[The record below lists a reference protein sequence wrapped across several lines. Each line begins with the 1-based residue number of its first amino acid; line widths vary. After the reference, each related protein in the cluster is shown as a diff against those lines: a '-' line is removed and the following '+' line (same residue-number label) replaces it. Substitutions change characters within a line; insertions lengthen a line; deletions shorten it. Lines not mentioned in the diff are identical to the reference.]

1 MIPTQLNEIAEFLK
15 TNPYNLSQ
23 PLQDGRLNSSVNEE
37 EILNTIKHFFPIQLP
52 KAREWWDFSFKKND
66 IFYPVNIKITTTKTA
81 DNLNGKLGIYYALCG
96 LVPEFNDEI
105 AWEKY
110 FQKLH
115 KDLGKNTNRD
125 YYFLIIN
132 KNDPKDIFINSLKG
146 IQTLQSNNLPFQC
159 KWDNNREIIQRNF
172 TESKNFILSALAKSV
187 TLRANIYQNLIENRA
202 NFIISFLTSHRF
214 F

>member
-37 EILNTIKHFFPIQLP
+37 EILNTIKDYFPIQLP
-52 KAREWWDFSFKKND
+52 KAREWWDFSFEEND
-66 IFYPVNIKITTTKTA
+66 IFYPVNIKTTTTKTA

-96 LVPEFNDEI
+96 LVPEFNNEI

-146 IQTLQSNNLPFQC
+146 IQTLQPNNLPFQC
-159 KWDNNREIIQRNF
+159 KWDNNREIVQRDFNG
-172 TESKNFILSALAKSV
+172 SKNFILSALAKSV
-187 TLRANIYQNLIENRA
+187 TLMANIY
-202 NFIISFLTSHRF
+202 
-214 F
+214 

>member
-15 TNPYNLSQ
+15 TNPYSLSQ

-37 EILNTIKHFFPIQLP
+37 EILNTIKHSFPVQLP
-52 KAREWWDFSFKKND
+52 KAREWWDFSFEEND
-66 IFYPVNIKITTTKTA
+66 IFYPVNITTTKTA
-81 DNLNGKLGIYYALCG
+81 DNLNGKLGIYYALCD
-96 LVPEFNDEI
+96 LVPEFNNEI

-125 YYFLIIN
+125 YYFLITN

-146 IQTLQSNNLPFQC
+146 IRTLQPNGNNLPFQC
-159 KWDNNREIIQRNF
+159 KWDNNREIVQRDFNG
-172 TESKNFILSALAKSV
+172 SKNFILSALAKSV
-187 TLRANIYQNLIENRA
+187 TLRANIYLAFKEV
-202 NFIISFLTSHRF
+202 FGEF
-214 F
+214 FE

>member
-1 MIPTQLNEIAEFLK
+1 MIPTQLNEEFLK

-37 EILNTIKHFFPIQLP
+37 EILNIIKDYFPIQLP
-52 KAREWWDFSFKKND
+52 KAREWWDFSFEEND
-66 IFYPVNIKITTTKTA
+66 IFYPVNIKTTTTKTA
-81 DNLNGKLGIYYALCG
+81 DNLNGKLGIYYALCS
-96 LVPEFNDEI
+96 LLPTFNNEI

-132 KNDPKDIFINSLKG
+132 KNDPKDVFINSLKG
-146 IQTLQSNNLPFQC
+146 IQTLQPNNLPFQC
-159 KWDNNREIIQRNF
+159 KWDNNREIIQRDF
-172 TESKNFILSALAKSV
+172 DGSKNFILSALAKSV
-187 TLRANIYQNLIENRA
+187 KLRANIY
-202 NFIISFLTSHRF
+202 LTFREVFGEF
-214 F
+214 FE

>member
-23 PLQDGRLNSSVNEE
+23 PLQDGRLNLSVNEE
-37 EILNTIKHFFPIQLP
+37 EILNTIKDYFPIQLP
-52 KAREWWDFSFKKND
+52 KAREWWDFSFEEND

-81 DNLNGKLGIYYALCG
+81 DNLNCKLGIYYALCG
-96 LVPEFNDEI
+96 LLPTFNNEI

-115 KDLGKNTNRD
+115 KDLGKNTDRD

-146 IQTLQSNNLPFQC
+146 IQTLQPNNLPFQC
-159 KWDNNREIIQRNF
+159 KWDNNREIVQRNFTESKNFILSALIVQRNF
-172 TESKNFILSALAKSV
+172 TESKNFILSALAESV
-187 TLRANIYQNLIENRA
+187 KLRANIY
-202 NFIISFLTSHRF
+202 
-214 F
+214 

>member
-23 PLQDGRLNSSVNEE
+23 PLQDGRLNSSINEE
-37 EILNTIKHFFPIQLP
+37 EILNTIKDYFPIQLP
-52 KAREWWDFSFKKND
+52 RVREWWDFSFEEND
-66 IFYPVNIKITTTKTA
+66 IFYPVNIKTTTTKTA

-96 LVPEFNDEI
+96 LVPEFNNEI

-115 KDLGKNTNRD
+115 KDLGTNTNRD

-146 IQTLQSNNLPFQC
+146 IQTLQPNNLPFQC
-159 KWDNNREIIQRNF
+159 KWDNNREIVQRSF
-172 TESKNFILSALAKSV
+172 IESKNFILSALAKSV
-187 TLRANIYQNLIENRA
+187 KLRASIY
-202 NFIISFLTSHRF
+202 
-214 F
+214 

>member
-1 MIPTQLNEIAEFLK
+1 MIPTQLNEIAKFLK

-37 EILNTIKHFFPIQLP
+37 EILNAIKYFFPIQLP
-52 KAREWWDFSFKKND
+52 KAREWWDFSFEEND
-66 IFYPVNIKITTTKTA
+66 IFYPVNLKTTTTKTA
-81 DNLNGKLGIYYALCG
+81 DNLNCKLRIYYALCG
-96 LVPEFNDEI
+96 LLPEFNNEI

-115 KDLGKNTNRD
+115 KDLGKNTDRD

-146 IQTLQSNNLPFQC
+146 IQTLQPNGNNLPFQC
-159 KWDNNREIIQRNF
+159 KWDNNREIIQRDF
-172 TESKNFILSALAKSV
+172 DGSKNFILSALAESV
-187 TLRANIYQNLIENRA
+187 TLRANIYLAFKEV
-202 NFIISFLTSHRF
+202 FGEF
-214 F
+214 FE

>member
-37 EILNTIKHFFPIQLP
+37 EILNTIKDYFPIQLP

-66 IFYPVNIKITTTKTA
+66 IFYPVNIKTTTTKTA

-96 LVPEFNDEI
+96 LVPEFNNEI

-146 IQTLQSNNLPFQC
+146 IQTLQPNNLPLQC
-159 KWDNNREIIQRNF
+159 KWDNNREIVQRDF
-172 TESKNFILSALAKSV
+172 DGSKNFILSALAKSV
-187 TLRANIYQNLIENRA
+187 KLRANIY
-202 NFIISFLTSHRF
+202 LTFKEF
-214 F
+214 FGEFFVSIRD

>member
-15 TNPYNLSQ
+15 TNPYHLSQ

-37 EILNTIKHFFPIQLP
+37 EILNTIKDYFPIQLP
-52 KAREWWDFSFKKND
+52 KAREWWDFSFEENK
-66 IFYPVNIKITTTKTA
+66 IFYPVNIKTTTTKTA

-96 LVPEFNDEI
+96 LVPEFDNEI

-132 KNDPKDIFINSLKG
+132 KNDPKDVFINSLKG
-146 IQTLQSNNLPFQC
+146 IQTLQPNNLPFQC
-159 KWDNNREIIQRNF
+159 KWDNNREIVQRDFN
-172 TESKNFILSALAKSV
+172 ESKNFILSALAKSV
-187 TLRANIYQNLIENRA
+187 KLRANIY
-202 NFIISFLTSHRF
+202 
-214 F
+214 

>member
-15 TNPYNLSQ
+15 TNPYDLSQ

-37 EILNTIKHFFPIQLP
+37 EILNTIKDYFPIQLP

-66 IFYPVNIKITTTKTA
+66 IFYPVNITTTKTA

-96 LVPEFNDEI
+96 LLPTFNNEI

-146 IQTLQSNNLPFQC
+146 IQTLQPNNLPFQC
-159 KWDNNREIIQRNF
+159 KWDNNRKIVQRNF

-187 TLRANIYQNLIENRA
+187 KLRANIY
-202 NFIISFLTSHRF
+202 
-214 F
+214 

>member
-23 PLQDGRLNSSVNEE
+23 PLQDGRLNSSINEK

-52 KAREWWDFSFKKND
+52 KAREWWDFSFEEND
-66 IFYPVNIKITTTKTA
+66 IFYPVNIKTTTTKTA
-81 DNLNGKLGIYYALCG
+81 DNLNCKLGIYDALCG
-96 LVPEFNDEI
+96 LLPTFNNEI

-115 KDLGKNTNRD
+115 KDLGKNTDRD

-146 IQTLQSNNLPFQC
+146 IQTLQPNGNNFPF
-159 KWDNNREIIQRNF
+159 NASGII
-172 TESKNFILSALAKSV
+172 TEKSFKE
-187 TLRANIYQNLIENRA
+187 TLMGVKTP
-202 NFIISFLTSHRF
+202 S
-214 F
+214 

>member
-1 MIPTQLNEIAEFLK
+1 MVPTQLNEIAEFLR
-15 TNPYNLSQ
+15 TNPYSLSQ

-37 EILNTIKHFFPIQLP
+37 EILNTIKGNFPIQLP
-52 KAREWWDFSFKKND
+52 RAREWWDFSFEENK
-66 IFYPVNIKITTTKTA
+66 IFYPVNIKTTTTKTA

-96 LVPEFNDEI
+96 LLPEFNNEI

-115 KDLGKNTNRD
+115 KDLGKNTDRD

-146 IQTLQSNNLPFQC
+146 IQTLQPNNLPFQC
-159 KWDNNREIIQRNF
+159 KWDNNREIVQRSF
-172 TESKNFILSALAKSV
+172 IESKNSILSALAESV
-187 TLRANIYQNLIENRA
+187 TLRANIYLAFKEV
-202 NFIISFLTSHRF
+202 FGEF
-214 F
+214 FE

>member
-15 TNPYNLSQ
+15 TNPYHLSQ

-37 EILNTIKHFFPIQLP
+37 EILNTIKDYFPIQLP
-52 KAREWWDFSFKKND
+52 RAREWWDFSFEEND
-66 IFYPVNIKITTTKTA
+66 IFYPVNIKTTTTKTA
-81 DNLNGKLGIYYALCG
+81 DNLNGKLGICYALCG
-96 LVPEFNDEI
+96 LVPEFNNEI

-132 KNDPKDIFINSLKG
+132 KNDPKDVFINSLKG
-146 IQTLQSNNLPFQC
+146 IQTLQPNNLPFQC

-187 TLRANIYQNLIENRA
+187 KLRANIY
-202 NFIISFLTSHRF
+202 
-214 F
+214 

>member
-15 TNPYNLSQ
+15 TNPYSLSQ
-23 PLQDGRLNSSVNEE
+23 PLQDRRLNPSVNEE
-37 EILNTIKHFFPIQLP
+37 EILNTIKHFPIQLS
-52 KAREWWDFSFKKND
+52 KAREWWDFSFEEND
-66 IFYPVNIKITTTKTA
+66 IFYPVNITTTKTA
-81 DNLNGKLGIYYALCG
+81 DNLNCQLGIYYALCG
-96 LVPEFNDEI
+96 LLPTFNNEI

-115 KDLGKNTNRD
+115 KDLGKNTDRD

-146 IQTLQSNNLPFQC
+146 IQTLQPNNLPFQC

-172 TESKNFILSALAKSV
+172 DESKNSILSALAKSV
-187 TLRANIYQNLIENRA
+187 KLRANIY
-202 NFIISFLTSHRF
+202 
-214 F
+214 

>member
-1 MIPTQLNEIAEFLK
+1 MIPTQLNEEFLK

-37 EILNTIKHFFPIQLP
+37 EILNTIKDYFPIQLP

-66 IFYPVNIKITTTKTA
+66 IFYSVNIKTTTTKTA

-96 LVPEFNDEI
+96 LVPEFNNEI

-115 KDLGKNTNRD
+115 KDLGKNTDRD

-132 KNDPKDIFINSLKG
+132 KNDPKDVFINSLKG
-146 IQTLQSNNLPFQC
+146 IQTLQPNNLPFQC
-159 KWDNNREIIQRNF
+159 KWDNNREIVQRNF
-172 TESKNFILSALAKSV
+172 IESKNFILSTLAKSV
-187 TLRANIYQNLIENRA
+187 TLRANIY
-202 NFIISFLTSHRF
+202 
-214 F
+214 

>member
-37 EILNTIKHFFPIQLP
+37 EILNTIKDYFPIQLP
-52 KAREWWDFSFKKND
+52 KAREWWDFSFEEND
-66 IFYPVNIKITTTKTA
+66 IFYPVNITTTKTA

-96 LVPEFNDEI
+96 LVPEFNNEI

-146 IQTLQSNNLPFQC
+146 IQTLQPNNLPFQC
-159 KWDNNREIIQRNF
+159 KWDNNREIVQRNF
-172 TESKNFILSALAKSV
+172 TESKNSILSALAKSV
-187 TLRANIYQNLIENRA
+187 KLRANIY
-202 NFIISFLTSHRF
+202 LTFKEF
-214 F
+214 FGEFFASIRD

>member
-1 MIPTQLNEIAEFLK
+1 MVPTQLNKIAEFLK

-37 EILNTIKHFFPIQLP
+37 EILNAIKHFPTQLP
-52 KAREWWDFSFKKND
+52 KAREWWDFSFKEND
-66 IFYPVNIKITTTKTA
+66 IFYPVNIKTTTTKTA

-96 LVPEFNDEI
+96 LLLEFNNEI

-115 KDLGKNTNRD
+115 KDLGKNTDRD

-146 IQTLQSNNLPFQC
+146 IQTLQPNNLPFQC
-159 KWDNNREIIQRNF
+159 KWDNNREIVQRDF
-172 TESKNFILSALAKSV
+172 DGSKNFILSALAKSV
-187 TLRANIYQNLIENRA
+187 KLRANIY
-202 NFIISFLTSHRF
+202 
-214 F
+214 

>member
-1 MIPTQLNEIAEFLK
+1 MIPTRLNEIAEFLR
-15 TNPYNLSQ
+15 TNPYSLSQ

-37 EILNTIKHFFPIQLP
+37 EILNTIKGHFSIQLP
-52 KAREWWDFSFKKND
+52 KAREWWDFSFEEND
-66 IFYPVNIKITTTKTA
+66 IFYPVNIKTTTTKTA

-96 LVPEFNDEI
+96 LVPEFNNEI

-115 KDLGKNTNRD
+115 KDLGTNTNRD

-146 IQTLQSNNLPFQC
+146 IQTLQPNNLPFQC
-159 KWDNNREIIQRNF
+159 KWDNNREIVQRSF
-172 TESKNFILSALAKSV
+172 IESKNFILSALAKSV
-187 TLRANIYQNLIENRA
+187 KLRANIY
-202 NFIISFLTSHRF
+202 
-214 F
+214 

>member
-1 MIPTQLNEIAEFLK
+1 MIPTHLNEIAEFLR

-37 EILNTIKHFFPIQLP
+37 EILNTIKDYFPIQLP

-66 IFYPVNIKITTTKTA
+66 IFYPVNIKTTTTKTA
-81 DNLNGKLGIYYALCG
+81 DNLNCKLGIYYALCG
-96 LVPEFNDEI
+96 LLPEFNNEI
-105 AWEKY
+105 VWEKY

-115 KDLGKNTNRD
+115 KDLGTNTNRD

-146 IQTLQSNNLPFQC
+146 IQTLQPNNLPFQC
-159 KWDNNREIIQRNF
+159 KWDNNRKIVQRSF
-172 TESKNFILSALAKSV
+172 IESKNFILSALAKSV
-187 TLRANIYQNLIENRA
+187 TLRANIYLAFKEIFGE
-202 NFIISFLTSHRF
+202 F
-214 F
+214 FE

>member
-37 EILNTIKHFFPIQLP
+37 EILNTIKHFPIQLP
-52 KAREWWDFSFKKND
+52 KAREWWDFSFEEND
-66 IFYPVNIKITTTKTA
+66 IFYPVNITTTKTA
-81 DNLNGKLGIYYALCG
+81 DNLNCKLGIYYALCG
-96 LVPEFNDEI
+96 LVPTFNNEI

-132 KNDPKDIFINSLKG
+132 KNDPKDVFINSLKG
-146 IQTLQSNNLPFQC
+146 IQTLQPNNLPFQC
-159 KWDNNREIIQRNF
+159 KWDNNREIVQRDF
-172 TESKNFILSALAKSV
+172 DGSKNFILSALAKSV
-187 TLRANIYQNLIENRA
+187 KLRANIY
-202 NFIISFLTSHRF
+202 
-214 F
+214 

>member
-23 PLQDGRLNSSVNEE
+23 PLQDGRLNPSVNEE
-37 EILNTIKHFFPIQLP
+37 EILNTIKHSFRIQLP
-52 KAREWWDFSFKKND
+52 KVREWWDFSFKEND
-66 IFYPVNIKITTTKTA
+66 IFYPVNIKTTTTKTA
-81 DNLNGKLGIYYALCG
+81 DNLNCKSGIYYALCG
-96 LVPEFNDEI
+96 LLPTFNNEI

-115 KDLGKNTNRD
+115 KDLGKNTDRD

-146 IQTLQSNNLPFQC
+146 IQTLQPNGNNLPFQC
-159 KWDNNREIIQRNF
+159 KWDNNREIIQRDF
-172 TESKNFILSALAKSV
+172 DGSKNSILSALAKSV
-187 TLRANIYQNLIENRA
+187 KLQANIY
-202 NFIISFLTSHRF
+202 
-214 F
+214 

>member
-23 PLQDGRLNSSVNEE
+23 PLQDGRLNASVNEE
-37 EILNTIKHFFPIQLP
+37 EILNAIKYFFPIQLP
-52 KAREWWDFSFKKND
+52 KAREWWDFSFEEND
-66 IFYPVNIKITTTKTA
+66 IFYPVNITTTKTA
-81 DNLNGKLGIYYALCG
+81 DNLNCKLGIYYALCG
-96 LVPEFNDEI
+96 LLPTFNNEI

-115 KDLGKNTNRD
+115 KDLGKNTDRD

-146 IQTLQSNNLPFQC
+146 IQTLQPNNLPFQC
-159 KWDNNREIIQRNF
+159 KWDNNREIIQRDF
-172 TESKNFILSALAKSV
+172 DGSKNSILSALAESIK
-187 TLRANIYQNLIENRA
+187 LRVYLAFKE
-202 NFIISFLTSHRF
+202 F
-214 F
+214 FGGFFVSIRH

>member
-1 MIPTQLNEIAEFLK
+1 MIPTQLNEIAKFLK
-15 TNPYNLSQ
+15 TNPYHLSH

-52 KAREWWDFSFKKND
+52 KAREWWDFSFEEND
-66 IFYPVNIKITTTKTA
+66 IFYPVNIKTTTTKTA
-81 DNLNGKLGIYYALCG
+81 DNLNCKLGIYYALCG
-96 LVPEFNDEI
+96 LLPTFNNEI

-115 KDLGKNTNRD
+115 KDLGKNTDRD

-146 IQTLQSNNLPFQC
+146 IQTLQPNNLPFQC

-172 TESKNFILSALAKSV
+172 DGSKNSILSALAESV
-187 TLRANIYQNLIENRA
+187 KLRVYLAFKE
-202 NFIISFLTSHRF
+202 F
-214 F
+214 FGGFFVSIRY

>member
-1 MIPTQLNEIAEFLK
+1 MIPTQLNEIAKFLK
-15 TNPYNLSQ
+15 TNPYHLSQ

-37 EILNTIKHFFPIQLP
+37 EILNTIKHFPIQLP
-52 KAREWWDFSFKKND
+52 KAREWWDFSFEEND
-66 IFYPVNIKITTTKTA
+66 IFYPVNIKTTTTKTA
-81 DNLNGKLGIYYALCG
+81 DNLNCKLGIYYALCG
-96 LVPEFNDEI
+96 LVPEFNNEI

-115 KDLGKNTNRD
+115 EDLGKNTDRD

-146 IQTLQSNNLPFQC
+146 IQTLQPNNLPFQC
-159 KWDNNREIIQRNF
+159 KWDNNREIVQRNF

-187 TLRANIYQNLIENRA
+187 KLRVYLAFKE
-202 NFIISFLTSHRF
+202 F
-214 F
+214 FGGFFVSIRD

>member
-1 MIPTQLNEIAEFLK
+1 MVPTQLNEIAEFLK

-37 EILNTIKHFFPIQLP
+37 EILNTIKDYFPIQLP
-52 KAREWWDFSFKKND
+52 RAREWWDFSFEENK
-66 IFYPVNIKITTTKTA
+66 IFYPVNIKTTTTKTA

-96 LVPEFNDEI
+96 LVPEFNNEI

-115 KDLGKNTNRD
+115 EGLGTNTNRD

-132 KNDPKDIFINSLKG
+132 KNDPKDVFINSLKG
-146 IQTLQSNNLPFQC
+146 IQTLQPNNLPFQC
-159 KWDNNREIIQRNF
+159 KWDNNREIIQRDFN
-172 TESKNFILSALAKSV
+172 ESKNFILSALAKSV
-187 TLRANIYQNLIENRA
+187 KLRANIY
-202 NFIISFLTSHRF
+202 LTFKEF
-214 F
+214 FGEFFASIRD

>member
-1 MIPTQLNEIAEFLK
+1 MVPTQLNEIAEFLK

-37 EILNTIKHFFPIQLP
+37 EILNTIKDYFPIQLP
-52 KAREWWDFSFKKND
+52 KAREWWDFSFEENK
-66 IFYPVNIKITTTKTA
+66 IFYPVNIKTTTTKTA

-96 LVPEFNDEI
+96 LLPEFNNKI

-115 KDLGKNTNRD
+115 KDLGTNTNRD

-132 KNDPKDIFINSLKG
+132 KNDPKDVFINSLKG
-146 IQTLQSNNLPFQC
+146 IQTLQPNNLPFQC
-159 KWDNNREIIQRNF
+159 KWDNNREIVQRSF
-172 TESKNFILSALAKSV
+172 IESKNFILSALAKSV
-187 TLRANIYQNLIENRA
+187 KLRANIY
-202 NFIISFLTSHRF
+202 LTFKEF
-214 F
+214 FGEFFVSIRY

>member
-37 EILNTIKHFFPIQLP
+37 EILNTIKHFPVQLP

-66 IFYPVNIKITTTKTA
+66 IFYPVNITTTKTA

-96 LVPEFNDEI
+96 LLPEFNNEI

-115 KDLGKNTNRD
+115 KDLGKNTDRD

-146 IQTLQSNNLPFQC
+146 IQTLQPNNLPFQC
-159 KWDNNREIIQRNF
+159 KWDNNREIVQRDF
-172 TESKNFILSALAKSV
+172 DGSKNFILSTLAKSV
-187 TLRANIYQNLIENRA
+187 KLRANIY
-202 NFIISFLTSHRF
+202 
-214 F
+214 

>member
-1 MIPTQLNEIAEFLK
+1 MIPTQLNEIAKFLK

-37 EILNTIKHFFPIQLP
+37 EILNAIKHPFPIQLP
-52 KAREWWDFSFKKND
+52 KAREWWDFSVEEND

-81 DNLNGKLGIYYALCG
+81 GNLNCKLGIYYALCG
-96 LVPEFNDEI
+96 LLPEFNNEI

-115 KDLGKNTNRD
+115 KDLGKNTDRD

-146 IQTLQSNNLPFQC
+146 IQTLQPNNLPFQC
-159 KWDNNREIIQRNF
+159 KWDNNTEIIQRDF
-172 TESKNFILSALAKSV
+172 DGSKNSILSALAESV
-187 TLRANIYQNLIENRA
+187 KLRASIDLKE
-202 NFIISFLTSHRF
+202 F
-214 F
+214 FGGFFA

>member
-15 TNPYNLSQ
+15 TNPYHLSQ

-37 EILNTIKHFFPIQLP
+37 EILNTIKDYFPIQLP
-52 KAREWWDFSFKKND
+52 RTREWWDFSFEKND
-66 IFYPVNIKITTTKTA
+66 IFYPVNIKTTTTKTA

-96 LVPEFNDEI
+96 LVPEFNNEI

-146 IQTLQSNNLPFQC
+146 IQTIQPNNLPFQC
-159 KWDNNREIIQRNF
+159 KWDNNREIIQRDF
-172 TESKNFILSALAKSV
+172 DKSKNFILSALAKSIE
-187 TLRANIYQNLIENRA
+187 LRADIY
-202 NFIISFLTSHRF
+202 
-214 F
+214 

>member
-23 PLQDGRLNSSVNEE
+23 PLQDGRLNPSANKE
-37 EILNTIKHFFPIQLP
+37 EILNIIKHFFPIQLP
-52 KAREWWDFSFKKND
+52 KAREWWDFSFEEND
-66 IFYPVNIKITTTKTA
+66 IFYPVNIKTTTTKTT
-81 DNLNGKLGIYYALCG
+81 DNLNCKSGIYYALCG
-96 LVPEFNDEI
+96 LLPTFNNEI

-115 KDLGKNTNRD
+115 KDLGKNTDRD

-146 IQTLQSNNLPFQC
+146 IQTLQPNNLPFQC
-159 KWDNNREIIQRNF
+159 KWDNNREIIQRDF
-172 TESKNFILSALAKSV
+172 DESKNSILSALAKSV
-187 TLRANIYQNLIENRA
+187 KLRSTIDLKE
-202 NFIISFLTSHRF
+202 F
-214 F
+214 FGGFFVSIRY

>member
-37 EILNTIKHFFPIQLP
+37 EILNTIKDYFPIQLP
-52 KAREWWDFSFKKND
+52 KAREWWDFSFEENK
-66 IFYPVNIKITTTKTA
+66 IFYPVNIKTTTTKTA
-81 DNLNGKLGIYYALCG
+81 DNLNLGIYYALCG
-96 LVPEFNDEI
+96 LVPEFNNEI

-146 IQTLQSNNLPFQC
+146 IQTLQPNNLPFQC
-159 KWDNNREIIQRNF
+159 KWDNNREIVQRDF
-172 TESKNFILSALAKSV
+172 DGSKNFILSALAKSV
-187 TLRANIYQNLIENRA
+187 KLRANIY
-202 NFIISFLTSHRF
+202 LTFKEF
-214 F
+214 FGEFFE